1 MTVQNIAISDSF
13 RQQAKKAIFAIVLF
27 VIVFLIL
34 IALAVVLTIVGI
46 FAAIQLVLAA
56 PGFWTLLI
64 GLGLASVGFLVVFFL
79 LKFLFK
85 KHKTDRSEFIEINR
99 QQEPRLFALLDD
111 IVKEVGTSFPK
122 HVYLSHDVN
131 AAVFFDSNF
140 WSMFLPIKKN
150 LIIGLGLVNTVSDEE
165 FKAILAHEFGHF
177 SQNSMK
183 VGSYVY
189 NANQIIHNMLYDND
203 GFHQLASGWA
213 SIHGL
218 ITLFVIG
225 AVRIVQAIQW
235 VLGHMYNFI
244 NLSYMS
250 LSREMEFHAD
260 EVAAHVSGSEPM
272 SKALLRLD
280 MCQEALNMVL
290 NFYSR
295 KIDDQLTSQNIYAE
309 QLYTLHFLAKEK
321 RLSIEQKLPQV
332 TVDDLD
338 KFNHSK
344 LVIDNQWASHPSTA
358 DRVAALQKLS
368 LEKQDNVPVPANE
381 LFVNITE
388 LQQQMTRQL
397 FKIVVY
403 SDVPT
408 DLSLSQF
415 NTAFKE
421 DYEKGT
427 FAPMYHG
434 YYDNYNIQV
443 FPLDA
448 PSNLAGIASAKDLF
462 TEQRLDLIYQYL
474 GLETDLLSLAQIATG
489 NTAIR
494 TFDYAGRKYRAAES
508 KELLTQLEAE
518 HQQVKEQLAEH
529 DQRIFTYFHQA
540 ATAEQA
546 AELKNLY
553 AAYFTF
559 VDTFDKQLELHHQFS
574 QRLQF
579 VTEVTPEEQ
588 IIQNLKEVAK
598 LEELLKE
605 KLSAMLYDPLYM
617 DSTGNSLRKTIEEY
631 LSRDLAYFVGSTYV
645 EDNLQRLFTAL
656 AGYQEMLGYAHF
668 MHRKRI
674 LDFQAKKEK
683 GQQ

>member
-13 RQQAKKAIFAIVLF
+13 RQQAKKAVFAIVLF

-34 IALAVVLTIVGI
+34 IALAVVLTIIGI
-46 FAAIQLVLAA
+46 FAAIRLVLAA
-56 PGFWTLLI
+56 PSFWTLLI

-85 KHKTDRSEFIEINR
+85 THKTDRSEFIEINR

-111 IVKEVGTSFPK
+111 IVKEVGTSLPK

-140 WSMFLPIKKN
+140 WSMFFPIKKN

-177 SQNSMK
+177 SQSSMK

-203 GFHQLASGWA
+203 GFQQLASGWA
-213 SIHGL
+213 NIHGL

-280 MCQEALNMVL
+280 MCQEALNVVL

-295 KIDDQLTSQNIYAE
+295 KIDEQLTSQNIYPE
-309 QLYTLHFLAKEK
+309 QLYTLHFLAEEN
-321 RLSIEQKLPQV
+321 RLPIEQKLPQV

-358 DRVAALQKLS
+358 DRV
-368 LEKQDNVPVPANE
+368 D
-381 LFVNITE
+381 
-388 LQQQMTRQL
+388 
-397 FKIVVY
+397 
-403 SDVPT
+403 
-408 DLSLSQF
+408 
-415 NTAFKE
+415 
-421 DYEKGT
+421 
-427 FAPMYHG
+427 
-434 YYDNYNIQV
+434 
-443 FPLDA
+443 
-448 PSNLAGIASAKDLF
+448 
-462 TEQRLDLIYQYL
+462 
-474 GLETDLLSLAQIATG
+474 
-489 NTAIR
+489 
-494 TFDYAGRKYRAAES
+494 
-508 KELLTQLEAE
+508 
-518 HQQVKEQLAEH
+518 
-529 DQRIFTYFHQA
+529 
-540 ATAEQA
+540 
-546 AELKNLY
+546 
-553 AAYFTF
+553 
-559 VDTFDKQLELHHQFS
+559 
-574 QRLQF
+574 
-579 VTEVTPEEQ
+579 
-588 IIQNLKEVAK
+588 LKEVAN
-598 LEELLKE
+598 LEQLLKE
-605 KLSAMLYDPLYM
+605 KLATMLNDPLYM
-617 DSTGNSLRKTIEEY
+617 DSTSSSLRKTIEEY
-631 LSRDLAYFVGSTYV
+631 LSRDLTYFVGSTYV

-656 AGYQEMLGYAHF
+656 AGYQEMLGHAHF
-668 MHRKRI
+668 MHRKGI
-674 LDFQAKKEK
+674 LDFQAAKSP
-683 GQQ
+683 